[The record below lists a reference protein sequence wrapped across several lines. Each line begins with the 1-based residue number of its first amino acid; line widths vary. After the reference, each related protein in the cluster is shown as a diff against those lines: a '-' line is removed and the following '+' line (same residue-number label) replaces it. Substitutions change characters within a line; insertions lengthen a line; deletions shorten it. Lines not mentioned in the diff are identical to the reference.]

1 MSGKTVSGAS
11 GDGGAYCRPGRER
24 QARGQPGPFSRLISA
39 GNSCTSQGMSD
50 EAAILAANAAYY
62 RAFETADFAAMSR
75 IWADDNV
82 SCIHPG
88 WPVLI
93 GRQAIL
99 ESYREILRNPDQE
112 RIEPRNETVMVAGEE
127 ARVFCVEFVGGAAL
141 AATNLFKHVNG
152 AWRMTHHQA
161 GPIAALVEEAVSQ
174 PSSRRLN

>member
-1 MSGKTVSGAS
+1 MSGKTVSGAL
-11 GDGGAYCRPGRER
+11 GDGGAYCRPSRER
-24 QARGQPGPFSRLISA
+24 QARGQPGSFSRLISV

-50 EAAILAANAAYY
+50 EAAILTANAAYY
-62 RAFETADFAAMSR
+62 RAFTSADFAAMSR

-88 WPVLI
+88 WPVLL

-112 RIEPRNETVMVAGEE
+112 RIDPRNETVMVAGEE

-141 AATNLFKHVNG
+141 AATNLFRRVDG
-152 AWRMTHHQA
+152 GWRMTHHQA
-161 GPIAALVEEAVSQ
+161 GPIAALVEEPVLQ

>member
-1 MSGKTVSGAS
+1 MS
-11 GDGGAYCRPGRER
+11 
-24 QARGQPGPFSRLISA
+24 
-39 GNSCTSQGMSD
+39 N
-50 EAAILAANAAYY
+50 EADILAANAAYY
-62 RAFETADFAAMSR
+62 RAFSSSDFAAMSR

-99 ESYREILRNPDQE
+99 ESYREILRNPNQE
-112 RIEPRNETVMVAGEE
+112 RIEPRNETVMVAAGE

-141 AATNLFKHVNG
+141 ATTNMFRRVG
-152 AWRMTHHQA
+152 GEWRMTHHQA
-161 GPIAALVEEAVSQ
+161 SPIAALVEEVVSQ